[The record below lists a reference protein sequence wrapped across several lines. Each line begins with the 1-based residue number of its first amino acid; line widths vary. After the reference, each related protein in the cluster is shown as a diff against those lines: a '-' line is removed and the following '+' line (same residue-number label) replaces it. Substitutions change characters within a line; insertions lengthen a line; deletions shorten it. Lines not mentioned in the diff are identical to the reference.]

1 MNKVYIA
8 FLIYTTKGW
17 LSLLTQYQASAS
29 HDIGHSIVLD
39 GQVAEP
45 TAVAPQ
51 PSQTYT
57 QLQILYFCQRL
68 VKYED
73 DPFIVFQSRHQLCSE
88 PRRPWFSQHQHYLF
102 END

>member
-17 LSLLTQYQASAS
+17 LSAG

-57 QLQILYFCQRL
+57 LLQILNFCQRL

>member
-1 MNKVYIA
+1 
-8 FLIYTTKGW
+8 
-17 LSLLTQYQASAS
+17 
-29 HDIGHSIVLD
+29 
-39 GQVAEP
+39 
-45 TAVAPQ
+45 
-51 PSQTYT
+51 
-57 QLQILYFCQRL
+57 